1 MAARLNEQH
10 WVVLYDDACGFCRW
24 VLSGLLRLDRRRR
37 LRPLAL
43 QDEAAGAL
51 LSDLGPDERMAS
63 FHLVSPQG
71 RRLSG
76 GEGLPALLRLLSGGR
91 APAAALSRL
100 PALSDRGYR
109 WIAEHR
115 SQLSRFVPRRAKL
128 RAAER
133 VREREAEPAAKGR
146 AA

>member
-1 MAARLNEQH
+1 MAASADEQR
-10 WVVLYDDACGFCRW
+10 WVVLYDDGCGFCKW

-43 QDEAAGAL
+43 QGEEADPF
-51 LSDLGPDERMAS
+51 LSDLGPEERVAS

-91 APAAALSRL
+91 VPAAALARL
-100 PALSDRGYR
+100 PRLSDRSYR
-109 WIAEHR
+109 WIAAHR
-115 SQLSRFVPRRAKL
+115 VQLSRFVPRRAKH

-133 VREREAEPAAKGR
+133 VREREAELGAA
-146 AA
+146 